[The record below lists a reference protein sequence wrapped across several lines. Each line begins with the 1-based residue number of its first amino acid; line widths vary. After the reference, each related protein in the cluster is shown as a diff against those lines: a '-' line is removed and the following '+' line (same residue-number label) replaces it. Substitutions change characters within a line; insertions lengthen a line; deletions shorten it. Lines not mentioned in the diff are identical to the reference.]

1 MPAFLL
7 ILNAVLNSVKLRSA
21 VWIAGLAVAA
31 AAAIRA
37 VDLDWRRM
45 EISTTGRAKWIWI
58 TDDVKV
64 PRPVKFSATRSFL
77 LDRPLAGA
85 KARIFV
91 DRSYRL
97 FLDRVLIGAGGQKP
111 GDPMD
116 AYDLSRKFGAGRH
129 DLVIEAESPTG
140 IGGILFGLD
149 LELLG
154 RNAVVSDESWSVD
167 GHAPFVWGMPPIYP
181 WDFPERANEE
191 RALRAAAQ

>member
-7 ILNAVLNSVKLRSA
+7 ILNADLKSVKLRSA
-21 VWIAGLAVAA
+21 IRVAGLAIAA

-45 EISTTGRAKWIWI
+45 EVSTTGRAEWIWV
-58 TDDVKV
+58 TDDVKT
-64 PRPVKFSATRSFL
+64 PHPVKFSASRSFV
-77 LDRPLAGA
+77 LDRPLAAA

-97 FLDRVLIGAGGQKP
+97 FLDGIPVGAGGQKP

-116 AYDLSRKFGAGRH
+116 AYDLSGKFGAGRH
-129 DLVIEAESPTG
+129 DLRIEAESPTG

-167 GHAPFVWGMPPIYP
+167 GHAPFVWGRPPIYP